1 MSAISGTQA
10 LSATGLP
17 PVNESLVPASI
28 RNGPPAA
35 KSAYET
41 ALGFEDVLVNQ
52 LAQEMMAT
60 VSSSTGSG
68 SDDGS
73 SDGSDGSGGSGGS
86 DPMSG
91 AYSQLLPQA
100 LTSGIMSAGGLG
112 IAQQIATALDPAIAD
127 APSSTG
133 GAGTATAAVTNSTT
147 AAEPSTGGATL

>member
-1 MSAISGTQA
+1 MSAISGTQS
-10 LSATGLP
+10 LSGTGLP
-17 PVNESLVPASI
+17 PVNESLIPASI
-28 RNGPPAA
+28 RNGSPAA

-60 VSSSTGSG
+60 VSSQ

-73 SDGSDGSGGSGGS
+73 SDGSGDGSSDGSSALGAS
-86 DPMSG
+86 DPSSG

-112 IAQQIATALDPAIAD
+112 IAQQIATALDPSID
-127 APSSTG
+127 AAP
-133 GAGTATAAVTNSTT
+133 AK
-147 AAEPSTGGATL
+147 TGGATA